1 MTQTDPLLALLGGE
15 SADSQ
20 PDSAPQMPETAPES
34 PQKPPTRD
42 SGQPD
47 TPQPDSGTPESI
59 PAVLHEIELAQLL
72 GVSASQVRYLAKEGI
87 AVRVKPSQYATR
99 PTVANYVARL
109 SERAK
114 KAGNPKGNAQLD
126 AEKLRATKAQA
137 DKIELANAKARGD
150 LVPAAEVERAWSN
163 VLRDVRSALLAVPS
177 RIGARLPHLSAH
189 DVAAVEREIKAA
201 LEGLANGD

>member
-1 MTQTDPLLALLGGE
+1 MTQTDDLQALLGG
-15 SADSQ
+15 DSGDSPLGQ
-20 PDSAPQMPETAPES
+20 PDSCPDS
-34 PQKPPTRD
+34 PD
-42 SGQPD
+42 SRPAEGVSRVSGYPRR
-47 TPQPDSGTPESI
+47 PQPDSGLPEPI
-59 PAVLHEIELAQLL
+59 PAVLHELPLAQLL
-72 GVSASQVRYLAKEGI
+72 GVSASQVRYLAKEGV
-87 AVRVKPSQYATR
+87 AVRVRPSHYATR

-126 AEKLRATKAQA
+126 AEKLRGAKATA

-177 RIGARLPHLSAH
+177 RIGATLPHLSAH
-189 DVAAVEREIKAA
+189 DVARIDSEIKAA
-201 LEGLANGD
+201 LEGLADGN

>member
-1 MTQTDPLLALLGGE
+1 MTHIDPLDELLGIT
-15 SADSQ
+15 
-20 PDSAPQMPETAPES
+20 PAPERAARAHS
-34 PQKPPTRD
+34 GL

-47 TPQPDSGTPESI
+47 TPQHDSGLPEPI
-59 PAVLHEIELAQLL
+59 PAVLHEVPLAQLL
-72 GVSASQVRYLAKEGI
+72 GVSGSQVRYLAKEGV
-87 AVRVKPSQYATR
+87 AVRVKPSHYATR

-126 AEKLRATKAQA
+126 AEKLRGAKATA

-150 LVPAAEVERAWSN
+150 LVPTAEVERAWSN

-177 RIGARLPHLSAH
+177 RIGATLPHLSAH
-189 DVAAVEREIKAA
+189 DLAAVEREIKAA
-201 LEGLANGD
+201 LEGLANVN